1 MMKRF
6 ICILT
11 ITVFIGRA
19 IAQNPLPTATISAS
33 SQQRELT
40 AAMAIDGKMDTRWS
54 SDANDEQWLAKLEKD
69 LRASLLA
76 SIEKVRSRD
85 KLKTLPGCAEL
96 GDFDPTSTA
105 VGIMIADERDNLP
118 ADALK
123 ASFDKYVEDSRY
135 RASQPIGKRSTYT
148 PYEARNIGALIR
160 LGRIKDAQMLLEF
173 FVSDGVRPSNWN
185 HLAEVVHGDLRTPSY
200 IGDMPHTW
208 VGAELINSIRDVLV
222 YEDRGRL
229 VLAAGVPDSWL
240 AQGVSVRNLQTWWGA
255 ISYDLKRQNDGQ
267 VVLELRCSKQPT
279 NGFVV
284 PTGVKLIIKN
294 NSEITN

>member
-6 ICILT
+6 ICILA

-40 AAMAIDGKMDTRWS
+40 AAVAIDGKMDTRWS

-69 LRASLLA
+69 LRA

-105 VGIMIADERDNLP
+105 VGIIIADERDNLP

-135 RASQPIGKRSTYT
+135 RASQPIGKPGGER
-148 PYEARNIGALIR
+148 
-160 LGRIKDAQMLLEF
+160 
-173 FVSDGVRPSNWN
+173 
-185 HLAEVVHGDLRTPSY
+185 
-200 IGDMPHTW
+200 
-208 VGAELINSIRDVLV
+208 
-222 YEDRGRL
+222 
-229 VLAAGVPDSWL
+229 
-240 AQGVSVRNLQTWWGA
+240 
-255 ISYDLKRQNDGQ
+255 
-267 VVLELRCSKQPT
+267 
-279 NGFVV
+279 
-284 PTGVKLIIKN
+284 
-294 NSEITN
+294 

>member
-1 MMKRF
+1 MKRF
-6 ICILT
+6 ICILA

-19 IAQNPLPTATISAS
+19 ISQNLLPTATISAS
-33 SQQRELT
+33 YQQRELT

-69 LRASLLA
+69 LRAS
-76 SIEKVRSRD
+76 IEKVRSLD

-105 VGIMIADERDNLP
+105 VGIIIADERDNLS

-123 ASFDKYVEDSRY
+123 ASFDKYVENSRY

-208 VGAELINSIRDVLV
+208 VGAELINSIRNVLV
-222 YEDRGRL
+222 YEDLGRL

>member
-6 ICILT
+6 ICILAM
-11 ITVFIGRA
+11 TVFIGCA
-19 IAQNPLPTATISAS
+19 IAQNPLPTAAVSVS

-54 SDANDEQWLAKLEKD
+54 GDANDEQWLAKLEKD

-76 SIEKVRSRD
+76 SIEKVCSRD

-135 RASQPIGKRSTYT
+135 RASQPIGKRGTYT

-160 LGRIKDAQMLLEF
+160 LGIIKDAQMLLEF

-185 HLAEVVHGDLRTPSY
+185 HLTEVVHGDLRTPSY
-200 IGDMPHTW
+200 IGDMPPY
-208 VGAELINSIRDVLV
+208 L
-222 YEDRGRL
+222 GRSGTNQL
-229 VLAAGVPDSWL
+229 HS
-240 AQGVSVRNLQTWWGA
+240 
-255 ISYDLKRQNDGQ
+255 
-267 VVLELRCSKQPT
+267 RCAC
-279 NGFVV
+279 V
-284 PTGVKLIIKN
+284 
-294 NSEITN
+294 

>member
-1 MMKRF
+1 MKRF

-19 IAQNPLPTATISAS
+19 IAQNPLPTAAISAS

-54 SDANDEQWLAKLEKD
+54 SDANDEQWLAKLEND

-96 GDFDPTSTA
+96 FVFDPTSTA

-135 RASQPIGKRSTYT
+135 RASQPIGKPGGER
-148 PYEARNIGALIR
+148 
-160 LGRIKDAQMLLEF
+160 
-173 FVSDGVRPSNWN
+173 
-185 HLAEVVHGDLRTPSY
+185 
-200 IGDMPHTW
+200 
-208 VGAELINSIRDVLV
+208 
-222 YEDRGRL
+222 
-229 VLAAGVPDSWL
+229 
-240 AQGVSVRNLQTWWGA
+240 
-255 ISYDLKRQNDGQ
+255 
-267 VVLELRCSKQPT
+267 
-279 NGFVV
+279 
-284 PTGVKLIIKN
+284 
-294 NSEITN
+294 

>member
-6 ICILT
+6 ICILA

-33 SQQRELT
+33 SQQRELK

-69 LRASLLA
+69 LRAS
-76 SIEKVRSRD
+76 IEKVRSRD

-96 GDFDPTSTA
+96 GDFDPTSMA

-148 PYEARNIGALIR
+148 PYEARNIGPLIR

-173 FVSDGVRPSNWN
+173 FVSDGVRPSNCN
-185 HLAEVVHGDLRTPSY
+185 HLAEVVHGDLQTPSY
-200 IGDMPHTW
+200 IGDIPHTW

-284 PTGVKLIIKN
+284 PTGVKRIIKN

>member
-6 ICILT
+6 VYILAMAA
-11 ITVFIGRA
+11 FIGRA
-19 IAQNPLPTATISAS
+19 IAQSPLPTAAISAS

-40 AAMAIDGKMDTRWS
+40 AAMTIDGKMDTRWS

-69 LRASLLA
+69 LRGSLLA

-123 ASFDKYVEDSRY
+123 TSFDKYIQDSKY
-135 RASQPIGKRSTYT
+135 RAAQPVGKRSSYT
-148 PYEARNIGALIR
+148 PYEVRNIGALIR
-160 LGRIKDAQMLLEF
+160 MGRSEDARILLDF
-173 FVSDGVRPSNWN
+173 FVQDGVRPAAWN
-185 HLAEVVHGDLRTPSY
+185 HLAEVVHGDPRTPSY

-208 VGAELINSIRDVLV
+208 VGAELINSIRDMLV

-229 VLAAGVPDSWL
+229 VLAAAIPDKWL
-240 AQGVSVRNLQTWWGA
+240 DSGVSVRNLQTLWGP
-255 ISYDLKRQNDGQ
+255 ISYNIKRDTNGKVILKLNYT
-267 VVLELRCSKQPT
+267 KQPP
-279 NGFVV
+279 NGFAV
-284 PTGVKLIIKN
+284 PAGTELKLQEIKN
-294 NSEITN
+294 

>member
-6 ICILT
+6 ICILA

-19 IAQNPLPTATISAS
+19 IAQNPLPTVTISAS

-40 AAMAIDGKMDTRWS
+40 AAMAIEGKMDTRWS
-54 SDANDEQWLAKLEKD
+54 SDTNDEKWLAKLEKD

-85 KLKTLPGCAEL
+85 KLKTLP
-96 GDFDPTSTA
+96 
-105 VGIMIADERDNLP
+105 

-123 ASFDKYVEDSRY
+123 ASFDKYLEDSRY

-173 FVSDGVRPSNWN
+173 FVSDGIRPSNWN

-208 VGAELINSIRDVLV
+208 VGAELINSICDVLV

-240 AQGVSVRNLQTWWGA
+240 AQSASVRNLQTWWGA

>member
-6 ICILT
+6 ICILA

-19 IAQNPLPTATISAS
+19 IAQNPLPTAAISAS

-54 SDANDEQWLAKLEKD
+54 SDANGEQWLAKLEKD

-96 GDFDPTSTA
+96 IDFDPTSTA

-118 ADALK
+118 AYALK

-160 LGRIKDAQMLLEF
+160 LGRIKDAQMLLEY
-173 FVSDGVRPSNWN
+173 FVYDGVRPSNWN

-229 VLAAGVPDSWL
+229 VLAAGVLDSWL
-240 AQGVSVRNLQTWWGA
+240 AQSVSVRNLQTWWGA